1 MFLYGGPIMY
11 KKILIFLLCLSLV
24 GCGTQPEVNTELG
37 TDVVFDMP
45 MITTISNASESGTS
59 EVSTE
64 VSEVSEEVLGVIP
77 ADTTVATVYIP
88 EQVEETEKM
97 EVTESVSTVTSV
109 KDETGV
115 TEQSDVVSVPT
126 VANYPNLSTSE
137 GVKQLTGALVHNC
150 KEQNG
155 VLISG
160 YSAYSALMYIYPYT
174 QGETKAEIASIV
186 GSVDAA
192 KFRSEQVAN
201 NIVGTVDATY
211 FGDLLGVTSTD
222 YALETSGLFL
232 INEGTVLNTD
242 NTDDFV
248 FKNLASDD
256 VVSYVNN
263 FVADKTHNLIST
275 MIDKPFDSLTK
286 AVIFDVLYFKDSWQK
301 PFEIKATD
309 SQVFYGK
316 DIETTVDMM
325 YQTGSFGVYD
335 NIIRLNYANT
345 PIVMEI
351 VKDITDKDSAYQY
364 YCDNYNKIALTNNVR
379 VAMPKFEIEL
389 TSDLK
394 DGLQAAGIT
403 KLFEATNADLSLL
416 ADDLYISDMLQK
428 TKISVDEEGTEAAA
442 VTELDVK
449 VTSLLPM
456 EDEPFIDFKIDHP
469 FLFVLR
475 NTKTDDVL
483 FVGYFYNMKG

>member
-11 KKILIFLLCLSLV
+11 KKILMFLLCFSLV

-45 MITTISNASESGTS
+45 MITTISNASESGIS

-97 EVTESVSTVTSV
+97 EVTESVVTSV
-109 KDETGV
+109 KNETGV

-174 QGETKAEIASIV
+174 QDETKAEIASIV
-186 GSVDAA
+186 GSVDVA

-201 NIVGTVDATY
+201 AIVGTEDATY
-211 FGDLLGVTSTD
+211 FGDLLGVSNTD

-232 INEGTVLNTD
+232 INEGMVLNTD

-263 FVADKTHNLIST
+263 FVAEKTHNLIST
-275 MIDKPFDSLTK
+275 MIDRPFDSLTK

-301 PFEIKATD
+301 PFESKATN

-325 YQTGSFGVYD
+325 HQTGSFGVYD

-351 VKDITDKDSAYQY
+351 VKDMTDKDSAYQY
-364 YCDNYNKIALTNNVR
+364 YCDNYNKIALMNNVR
-379 VAMPKFEIEL
+379 VAMPKFELEL
-389 TSDLK
+389 ISDLK
-394 DGLQAAGIT
+394 AGVQSAGIT
-403 KLFEATNADLSLL
+403 KLFEPTNADLSLL
-416 ADDLYISDMLQK
+416 ADDLYISEMLQK

-456 EDEPFIDFKIDHP
+456 EDETYIDFKIDHP